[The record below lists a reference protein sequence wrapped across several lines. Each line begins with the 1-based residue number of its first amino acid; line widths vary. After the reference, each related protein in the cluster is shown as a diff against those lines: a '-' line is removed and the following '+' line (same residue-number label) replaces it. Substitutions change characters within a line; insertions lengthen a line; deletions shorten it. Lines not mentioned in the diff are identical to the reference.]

1 MSADYQRREIGFMNW
16 HLVADTSCDLFD
28 LPAETPDAD
37 FVTVSFSI
45 RIGETEYIDTP
56 DISVETMLAANE
68 NHREAAHTSCPSPQ
82 DWAEKFAPQGNV
94 LAFTISSNLS
104 GSYNSACTAR
114 EMVVED
120 EPDKKIAVIDTK
132 ATGPETVLIIRKACE
147 LIRQGL
153 SIDEI
158 EKALIDTAA
167 KTHIIFSLSSYHN
180 LIKAGRV
187 NRLVGLIAGHL
198 GFWGIGV
205 GDDNGEIAM
214 RGKARG
220 PKNML
225 KVMMEEIGK
234 IGLCGNRVV
243 ISHSLNEET
252 ALQLKERLLAA
263 YPHITVDVIPTRG
276 LDSFYAE
283 RHGLIAAF

>member
-1 MSADYQRREIGFMNW
+1 MFMTW
-16 HLVADTSCDLFD
+16 RIVADSSCDLFD
-28 LPAETPDAD
+28 LPVECPGVEFATIP
-37 FVTVSFSI
+37 FII
-45 RIGETEYIDTP
+45 RVGQTEYID
-56 DISVETMLAANE
+56 DEKISVDGMLTANE
-68 NHREAAHTSCPSPQ
+68 NHREMAQTACPSPQ
-82 DWAEKFAPQGNV
+82 AWVEEFSKPGNV

-104 GSYNSACTAR
+104 GSYNSACTAKQ
-114 EMVVED
+114 MVE
-120 EPDKKIAVIDTK
+120 EEQPGKRIAVIDTK
-132 ATGPETVLIIRKACE
+132 ATGPETVLIIRRACE
-147 LIRQGL
+147 LIKQGL

-158 EKALIDTAA
+158 KKALYETAA

-225 KVMMEEIGK
+225 KVMMEEIGR
-234 IGLCGNRVV
+234 IGLCGSRVV
-243 ISHSLNEET
+243 ISHSLNEEM

-263 YPHITVDVIPTRG
+263 YPQITVDVIPCRG

-283 RHGLIAAF
+283 RHGLIAGF

>member
-1 MSADYQRREIGFMNW
+1 MTWRI
-16 HLVADTSCDLFD
+16 VADSSCDLFT
-28 LPAETPDAD
+28 LPEETHGVAFATIP
-37 FVTVSFSI
+37 FII
-45 RIGETEYIDTP
+45 RVGQTEYID
-56 DISVETMLAANE
+56 DEKISVDGMLTANE
-68 NHREAAHTSCPSPQ
+68 NHREMAQTACP
-82 DWAEKFAPQGNV
+82 APQAFAEEFAKPGDV

-104 GSYNSACTAR
+104 GSYNSACTAKH
-114 EMVVED
+114 MVE
-120 EPDKKIAVIDTK
+120 EEQPGKRIAVIDTK

-147 LIRQGL
+147 LIKQGF

-167 KTHIIFSLSSYHN
+167 KTHIIFALSSYHN

-225 KVMMEEIGK
+225 KVMLEEIGK
-234 IGLCGNRVV
+234 IGLSGNRVV
-243 ISHSLNEET
+243 ISHSQNQEAAE
-252 ALQLKERLLAA
+252 QLKARLLAA
-263 YPHITVDVIPTRG
+263 YSHITVDVIPTRG

-283 RHGLIAAF
+283 RHGLIVGF

>member
-1 MSADYQRREIGFMNW
+1 MTWRI
-16 HLVADTSCDLFD
+16 VADSSCDLFA
-28 LPAETPDAD
+28 LPEDIPGVAFATIP
-37 FVTVSFSI
+37 FII
-45 RIGETEYIDTP
+45 RVGQTEYID
-56 DISVETMLAANE
+56 DEKISVDGMLTANE
-68 NHREAAHTSCPSPQ
+68 SHREMAQTACPSPQ
-82 DWAEKFAPQGNV
+82 AFAEEFAKPGDV

-104 GSYNSACTAR
+104 GSYNSACTAKH
-114 EMVVED
+114 MVE
-120 EPDKKIAVIDTK
+120 EEQPGKRIAVIDTK

-158 EKALIDTAA
+158 EKALIETAA
-167 KTHIIFSLSSYHN
+167 KTHIIFALSSYHN

-225 KVMMEEIGK
+225 KVMLEEIGK
-234 IGLCGNRVV
+234 IGLCGSRVV
-243 ISHSLNEET
+243 ISHSLNQE
-252 ALQLKERLLAA
+252 AADQLKERLVAA
-263 YPHITVDVIPTRG
+263 YPHIAVDVIPTRG

-283 RHGLIAAF
+283 RHGLIVGF